1 MRDDTMTRAIGRRGP
16 ALRERGV
23 TLVEL
28 MVAMLLGL
36 LLTAGAIQVFAGNR
50 VAYSFNQG
58 LARLQENG
66 RFAIDTLN
74 FRTRMAGYYGC
85 LSEIAVTNN
94 LDAAVGSLGFDFL
107 QGLFGYEADG
117 TAPGDTFEPDDTD
130 PANAASG
137 DDWTDDLHADL
148 VDLGVIPGS
157 DVLVVRNVSASAHA
171 LVSPFT
177 DSGGNNVFADAATT
191 EYAVGEIVIASD
203 CQKASVFQITSIAAA
218 SGGIQLGH
226 AASGVTP
233 GNDTAVWSTDQAYG
247 DGAELLRAETWVY
260 FVGARGG
267 DGPPMLF
274 QGRLSLSGTTVDVI
288 AEEIADGV
296 DTMQVLYG
304 IDSDLDGS
312 VDEYETADGVADW
325 AEVAAVRVG
334 LLMRSPE
341 EYGTEIDDATYD
353 VNGTTFD
360 PVDDRRIR
368 QVFTTTIGLRNRLP

>member
-1 MRDDTMTRAIGRRGP
+1 MRAAIPRRAP
-16 ALRERGV
+16 AFQQRGV

-74 FRTRMAGYYGC
+74 FRTRMGGYYGC

-94 LDAAVGSLGFDFL
+94 LSGAVGSLGFDFVE
-107 QGLFGYEADG
+107 GIFGYEADG
-117 TAPGDTFEPDDTD
+117 TAPGDTFEADED

-148 VDLGVIPGS
+148 ITLGVIPGS

-177 DSGGNNVFADAATT
+177 DSGGANVFADAETT
-191 EYAVGEIVIASD
+191 DYAVGEIVIASD
-203 CQKASVFQITSIAAA
+203 CQKASVFQITSVASA

-226 AASGVTP
+226 AATGVTP
-233 GNDTAVWSTDQAYG
+233 GNATATWGTGQAYG
-247 DGAELLRAETWVY
+247 DGAELLRAETWIY
-260 FVGARGG
+260 FVGERGG

-274 QGRLSLSGTTVDVI
+274 QGRLSLNTATGTVTVI

-304 IDSDLDGS
+304 IDSGLDGS
-312 VDEYETADGVADW
+312 VDDYDTADDVGDW

-341 EYGTEIDDATYD
+341 EYGTEIDDGTYN

-360 PVDDRRIR
+360 PADDRRIR